1 MRRILGP
8 VVLAALVLIALW
20 FLQHDARPATAPA
33 PDRDLAASAPAPM
46 PSTPTTSEEEAESPA
61 AAPESPPARLTSAQ
75 GDVDEPVPAPDLA
88 PGDAAVI
95 EAARGVVQSFARPT
109 PGVSQ
114 QQWWSRLEP
123 LLSVQARSDYMGVRG
138 SDVGYSRIVA
148 DPIVEP
154 APEGEDSHLS
164 ATALVPTDGG
174 TYQVQLITPDGR
186 TWLGTRITLVDDEH
200 TS

>member
-20 FLQHDARPATAPA
+20 FLQHDAHPTAAPI

-75 GDVDEPVPAPDLA
+75 GDVDEPVPAPDLSA
-88 PGDAAVI
+88 GDAAVI
-95 EAARGVVQSFARPT
+95 EAARGVAQSYARPAE
-109 PGVSQ
+109 GVSQ
-114 QQWWSRLEP
+114 QQWWARLKP
-123 LLSVQARSDYMGVRG
+123 LLSAQARSDYLGVRG
-138 SDVGYSRIVA
+138 RDGGYSRITA
-148 DPIVEP
+148 DPSGEP

-174 TYQVQLITPDGR
+174 TYQVQLVTLAGR
-186 TWLGTRITLVDDEH
+186 TSGELNQASDAINR
-200 TS
+200 